1 MRIQIWK
8 LLALVGALSFG
19 TNARGVVFNVTTAEE
34 FQAALATA
42 SQNSSDDEINLS
54 GGVYAGNFR
63 YKGSGG
69 GNLTIKGSQR
79 SDYPSI
85 IDGLNSAYGL
95 LIDETGSD
103 NVAVSS
109 PTSLE
114 ISHLRFENIKNI
126 GRNGAALVLSG
137 RPDSAATVYD
147 LEISI
152 DEISEG
158 GAISLSGYSA
168 TITRVF
174 FPGSGSSA
182 QNLIYVDCSG
192 ARTKSVALVAPE
204 IDLQNQFGGYILNTS
219 GSCGSTDFSF
229 ESVRTWVSESSRIN
243 AFNLWSAADIRI
255 KDSIFGS
262 GGLGPIYG
270 QNITISETEFR
281 NMSLGFKVDR
291 VVLLRNRFFDSTAN
305 FKSRGQRTTV
315 SLLNNL
321 LVNSAVSSNGIN
333 SEQIHEVEFLNN
345 TIADTSL
352 NLAVSESGADS
363 RITFINN
370 ILSASQPSDLEINSL
385 PNLLEARNNIFN
397 DVSAPNLWDIYD
409 NNLNSSP
416 QFHDAESFDFHLQE
430 NSPAIDAGS
439 GDVAT
444 DGTFDL
450 DGNPRLVGAGVDI
463 GAYERY
469 TEALHPADTN
479 GDSSISRTEFDTYN
493 AAWRTNEPW
502 PNPPASIEADYVT
515 RAGYLLQKGGAYK
528 NIGVG
533 KPATWVPA
541 NED

>member
-54 GGVYAGNFR
+54 GGVYADNFR

-69 GNLTIKGSQR
+69 GNLTIKGSGR

-174 FPGSGSSA
+174 FPEVG
-182 QNLIYVDCSG
+182 
-192 ARTKSVALVAPE
+192 
-204 IDLQNQFGGYILNTS
+204 
-219 GSCGSTDFSF
+219 
-229 ESVRTWVSESSRIN
+229 
-243 AFNLWSAADIRI
+243 
-255 KDSIFGS
+255 
-262 GGLGPIYG
+262 
-270 QNITISETEFR
+270 
-281 NMSLGFKVDR
+281 
-291 VVLLRNRFFDSTAN
+291 VVL
-305 FKSRGQRTTV
+305 
-315 SLLNNL
+315 
-321 LVNSAVSSNGIN
+321 
-333 SEQIHEVEFLNN
+333 
-345 TIADTSL
+345 
-352 NLAVSESGADS
+352 
-363 RITFINN
+363 RI
-370 ILSASQPSDLEINSL
+370 
-385 PNLLEARNNIFN
+385 
-397 DVSAPNLWDIYD
+397 
-409 NNLNSSP
+409 
-416 QFHDAESFDFHLQE
+416 
-430 NSPAIDAGS
+430 
-439 GDVAT
+439 
-444 DGTFDL
+444 
-450 DGNPRLVGAGVDI
+450 
-463 GAYERY
+463 
-469 TEALHPADTN
+469 
-479 GDSSISRTEFDTYN
+479 
-493 AAWRTNEPW
+493 
-502 PNPPASIEADYVT
+502 
-515 RAGYLLQKGGAYK
+515 
-528 NIGVG
+528 
-533 KPATWVPA
+533 
-541 NED
+541 

>member
-8 LLALVGALSFG
+8 LLALAGALSFG

-34 FQAALATA
+34 FQAALSTA
-42 SQNSSDDEINLS
+42 SQNSSDNEINLS

-69 GNLTIKGSQR
+69 GNLTIKGSGH
-79 SDYPSI
+79 SDNPSI

-95 LIDETGSD
+95 LIDEMGSD
-103 NVAVSS
+103 NAAASS
-109 PTSLE
+109 HTSLE
-114 ISHLRFENIKNI
+114 ISHLRFKNIKNI

-137 RPDSAATVYD
+137 RPDSLATVYD
-147 LEISI
+147 LEIAI

-158 GAISLSGYSA
+158 GAISISGYSA
-168 TITRVF
+168 SITRILF
-174 FPGSGSSA
+174 SGSQGNA

-192 ARTKSVALVAPE
+192 VKTKSVAIVAPDIE
-204 IDLQNQFGGYILNTS
+204 LQNQFGGFILNTS
-219 GSCGSTDFSF
+219 GNCGTTDFSF
-229 ESVRTWVSESSRIN
+229 DSVTTFMSKSSRIN
-243 AFNLWSAADIRI
+243 AFNLWSAADIQI

-281 NMSLGFKVDR
+281 NVNLGFKVDR
-291 VVLLRNRFFDSTAN
+291 VTLLRNQFFDSSAN

-315 SLLNNL
+315 SLSNNL
-321 LVNSAVSSNGIN
+321 LVNSAVSSNGLN
-333 SEQIHEVEFLNN
+333 SEQIHEIEFLNN

-370 ILSASQPSDLEINSL
+370 IISASQPSDLEINSL

-409 NNLNSSP
+409 NNQDGNP
-416 QFHDAESFDFHLQE
+416 QFYDAEGLDFHLQAR
-430 NSPAIDAGS
+430 SLAIDAGS

-444 DGTFDL
+444 DGTLDL
-450 DGNPRLVGAGVDI
+450 DGNPRLVGVGVDI

-479 GDSSISRTEFDTYN
+479 GDSSISRTEFDAYN